1 MLNENFNLQEEFNKR
16 VERLKEGN
24 LFRTKQLSNF
34 MKFYNEDKQSMV
46 EYFRDAFFDQKGDVP
61 KIMFESLTDVI
72 STTFFR
78 ESQKRDGDAYYI
90 IFSNMLYKEFDWMV
104 KKFKTKEHIE
114 IITNLIKSWN
124 EPKWGPMKEPMYR
137 KDFTDYLIK
146 IINEHKI
153 NLEDEK
159 YRQGLEQDIFV
170 QNFNSKANM
179 FITDGLKNSFIR
191 DYFNLDLRD
200 KILEEQYK
208 NNVDKDTFINLMD
221 DTDEKKMN
229 RKKLNAIKYKPI
241 FMALRDKLMDQLIR
255 REMFIK
261 QLIENRDNLYQEF
274 VKNLKKA

>member
-1 MLNENFNLQEEFNKR
+1 
-16 VERLKEGN
+16 
-24 LFRTKQLSNF
+24 
-34 MKFYNEDKQSMV
+34 
-46 EYFRDAFFDQKGDVP
+46 
-61 KIMFESLTDVI
+61 MFESLTDVI

-137 KDFTDYLIK
+137 KDFTDYLLK

-179 FITDGLKNSFIR
+179 FISDGLKNSFIR

>member
-1 MLNENFNLQEEFNKR
+1 MQNENLNLQEEFNKR
-16 VERLKEGN
+16 VQRLKEGN

-34 MKFYNEDKQSMV
+34 MKFYNEDKKSMV
-46 EYFRDAFFDQKGDVP
+46 EYFRDAFLNQNGDVP
-61 KIMFESLTDVI
+61 KIMFECLTDVI
-72 STTFFR
+72 STTFFK
-78 ESQKRDGDAYYI
+78 ESQNRNSYYI
-90 IFSNMLYKEFDWMV
+90 IFCDMLYKEFDWMV

-114 IITNLIKSWN
+114 IISNLIKSWT
-124 EPKWGPMKEPMYR
+124 EPKWGPMKEAMYR
-137 KDFTDYLIK
+137 KDFTDILLK
-146 IINEHKI
+146 KINEHKI

-159 YRQGLEQDIFV
+159 YRQGLEEEIFV
-170 QNFNSKANM
+170 QNFNSRANV
-179 FITDGLKNSFIR
+179 FITEGLKNDFIR
-191 DYFNLDLRD
+191 EYFNLDLRD